1 MVQAKNKSHSV
12 LIEINQMLEQVE
24 DAEAEK
30 NRLSGRR
37 EEKQLQMERE
47 LGFKTIE
54 EAEKQINRLDDAI
67 KSRSNRINKEL
78 DEIKDNYV
86 FQ

>member
-1 MVQAKNKSHSV
+1 MVEVKNKSHSV
-12 LIEINQMLEQVE
+12 LVEINQMLEQVE

-30 NRLSGRR
+30 NKLSGRR

-54 EAEKQINRLDDAI
+54 EADKQIDRLDGAI
-67 KSRSNRINKEL
+67 KTRSSRINKEL
-78 DEIKDNYV
+78 DEIKDSYV